1 MRAFRVGKQYQQHR
15 EDNLDDYEPAFLFQ
29 SYPAQSGSDYCFL
42 LRPLIICKPNHLDQ
56 VG

>member
-1 MRAFRVGKQYQQHR
+1 VGKQYQQHR